1 MSASGSPPAPRRGS
15 HLARPA
21 ASGSWDRQGPRQG
34 RPANGGLVTSDFTL
48 VVAVARRDE
57 VALGELY
64 QRYGGSLFCA
74 ALRVLSARDLAEEVV
89 QDVFVRLWRNPERF
103 DAARGALRP
112 FLLAQCHGRA
122 VDIVRA
128 EDARRRREVRDANA
142 VKTQSTVEDVVLD
155 FVVGEKVREAVSS
168 LCQTE
173 REAISLAYFGGHT
186 YREVASLLGIPE
198 GTAKSRIRSG
208 LARLRTALI
217 EGGLTAQ

>member
-1 MSASGSPPAPRRGS
+1 MSAAGSPPAPRRGS

-21 ASGSWDRQGPRQG
+21 ASGGPDSDAWRRE
-34 RPANGGLVTSDFTL
+34 RPANCERVASDFSL
-48 VVAVARRDE
+48 VVAVARRDQA
-57 VALGELY
+57 ALGELY

-74 ALRVLSARDLAEEVV
+74 ALRVLSARDLAEDVV
-89 QDVFVRLWRNPERF
+89 QDVFVGFWRNPERF
-103 DAARGALRP
+103 DPARGALRP

-122 VDIVRA
+122 VDIARA

-142 VKTQSTVEDVVLD
+142 VKTLSTVEDDVLD
-155 FVVGEKVREAVSS
+155 FVVGEKVREAVGS

-173 REAISLAYFGGHT
+173 REAIILAYFGGHS

-198 GTAKSRIRSG
+198 GTVKSRIRSG